1 MLVWS
6 NLPNAY
12 KIFDMTAANKV
23 LLPLSAGNFTVYLA
37 AQNGDFDI
45 QLRASN
51 AIKAVLS
58 VMFVATVAI
67 MSFVF

>member
-1 MLVWS
+1 
-6 NLPNAY
+6 
-12 KIFDMTAANKV
+12 MTAADKV
-23 LLPLSAGNFTVYLA
+23 LLPLSAGSFTVYLA